1 MKHAGLLFATVAFIS
16 VLTPRL
22 NAQDYVLT
30 TKGDS
35 ITGTLK
41 PLLYGLEKK
50 VQVTT
55 DDKKKEVYSMFQV
68 RRYRF
73 KDEIFEPVK
82 GPDGYT
88 FMRLDKSGY
97 LSLYSYQLQNQV
109 TFEGSYLMRRDGK
122 GMDVP
127 NISFK
132 KSMKNFLKDCPRVA
146 ERIESGDLNRKDLN
160 EIIDSYNQ
168 CIEGKTVNHEEV
180 VAAQAVQA
188 KSISAWDELENKVK
202 GAADFD
208 GKPNALEMIQE
219 IKGKISRNEKIPNFL
234 VEGLKSVLTDEAFQP
249 ALANAL
255 KEIK

>member
-109 TFEGSYLMRRDGK
+109 TFEGSYLM
-122 GMDVP
+122 
-127 NISFK
+127 
-132 KSMKNFLKDCPRVA
+132 
-146 ERIESGDLNRKDLN
+146 
-160 EIIDSYNQ
+160 
-168 CIEGKTVNHEEV
+168 
-180 VAAQAVQA
+180 
-188 KSISAWDELENKVK
+188 
-202 GAADFD
+202 
-208 GKPNALEMIQE
+208 
-219 IKGKISRNEKIPNFL
+219 
-234 VEGLKSVLTDEAFQP
+234 
-249 ALANAL
+249 
-255 KEIK
+255 